1 MYDNFYDVNSD
12 WIPQTP
18 RDHFA
23 HFLGGVENFGV
34 LNSLSAALDIEPL
47 FDEDM
52 TDDMFTGAIDL
63 VANLVEENQ
72 CFGAAINAVV
82 KDCPE
87 ARQLV
92 PPALL
97 HVAVDAERNRSGT
110 HRATIPFISFLCLCT
125 VLNILIKLLPVLNIL
140 VKDSHFF
147 PFLPTLC
154 CLLPF

>member
-1 MYDNFYDVNSD
+1 MHDNFYDANSD

-23 HFLGGVENFGV
+23 HFLGGLENFGV

-47 FDEDM
+47 FNEDM

-63 VANLVEENQ
+63 VANLVKENQ

-97 HVAVDAERNRSGT
+97 HVTVDAERNRSGT
-110 HRATIPFISFLCLCT
+110 PGQPYPRFS
-125 VLNILIKLLPVLNIL
+125 LLPL
-140 VKDSHFF
+140 H
-147 PFLPTLC
+147 C
-154 CLLPF
+154 A